1 MIAIINSGIG
11 NLGSVGRAVVELG
24 KEPMIIDDPDDL
36 PDADRIILPGV
47 GSFADGMAQLRAR
60 GFVDAIRHQ
69 VLQEG
74 KPMLGICLGMHLLA
88 TRGTEGGVIS
98 GLDLIPGEVVR
109 LDTLGCHQ
117 RIPHVGWNEIRFAN
131 GHNEL
136 FAGIPSGTDFYFVHS
151 YAFAT
156 TQREYVLAESDY
168 GIPFVAAVGR
178 NHVWGTQFH
187 PEKSSKAGFR
197 LLHNFLDLTMC

>member
-88 TRGTEGGVIS
+88 TRGTEGVVVS
-98 GLDLIPGEVVR
+98 WLDLMPG
-109 LDTLGCHQ
+109 
-117 RIPHVGWNEIRFAN
+117 
-131 GHNEL
+131 
-136 FAGIPSGTDFYFVHS
+136 
-151 YAFAT
+151 
-156 TQREYVLAESDY
+156 
-168 GIPFVAAVGR
+168 
-178 NHVWGTQFH
+178 
-187 PEKSSKAGFR
+187 
-197 LLHNFLDLTMC
+197 